1 MCTPQGFELSER
13 IEDSALSALRIFSK
27 CRLIPG
33 EGASVQVARIVPLI
47 GIVVVAV
54 IVQLADLIAGI
65 NDRDA
70 GLGEEK
76 GVQHDVQANRA
87 VQFPNIALV
96 FRSLDAAEGGRGSAE
111 SCVSEPRIVVIK
123 LSSCIRAV
131 EITAEAVV

>member
-1 MCTPQGFELSER
+1 M
-13 IEDSALSALRIFSK
+13 
-27 CRLIPG
+27 
-33 EGASVQVARIVPLI
+33 QVARIVPLI

-54 IVQLADLIAGI
+54 IVQLADLIPGI

-96 FRSLDAAEGGRGSAE
+96 FRRLDAAEGGRGSAE

>member
-1 MCTPQGFELSER
+1 M
-13 IEDSALSALRIFSK
+13 
-27 CRLIPG
+27 
-33 EGASVQVARIVPLI
+33 QVARIVPLI